1 MLCCKCKKRPAVVFV
16 STNASSEPQ
25 GYCLSCARD
34 LGIKPVTDM
43 MEKMG
48 ISEEDI
54 DNVQEQVD
62 SLMSMSESG
71 EMPSFAEMMGQTV
84 DEISDDENED
94 GDFSPGGA
102 PTFPFFQ
109 NYFNGKK
116 EENNAD
122 VKKDKKSNKK
132 RRNVEA
138 YCENLTGKAKNRYS
152 NRQRKRD
159 SARYTNTLQ
168 EEQK

>member
-25 GYCLSCARD
+25 GYCLSCAKD

-62 SLMSMSESG
+62 SLMSMSEDS
-71 EMPSFAEMMGQTV
+71 EMPNFAEMMGQTV
-84 DEISDDENED
+84 DDASDDENED

-116 EENNAD
+116 EENSTGA
-122 VKKDKKSNKK
+122 KK
-132 RRNVEA
+132 
-138 YCENLTGKAKNRYS
+138 TMPM
-152 NRQRKRD
+152 
-159 SARYTNTLQ
+159 
-168 EEQK
+168 